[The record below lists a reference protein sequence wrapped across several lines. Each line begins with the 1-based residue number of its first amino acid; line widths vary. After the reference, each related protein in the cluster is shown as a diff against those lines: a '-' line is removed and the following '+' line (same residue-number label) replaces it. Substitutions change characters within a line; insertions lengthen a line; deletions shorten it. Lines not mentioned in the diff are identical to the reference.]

1 MLILI
6 LYKDIYEFNIVL
18 MNEIIKKY
26 ETDDKAWELF
36 KFFYKDPDGY
46 AIDENGLKVRNGVQ
60 CTVDAIISINRI
72 YNHEGF
78 NQKFIDTF
86 TISRKNPIIF
96 FPRERGGINTS
107 RYSIFG
113 DRIDHTLFDLKQY
126 FEGKECKLMK
136 SYELPNT
143 KLWLNSF
150 NNFKEMIIDMKICGI
165 FTNENNDIFDL
176 KKNNGQVISSYC
188 DSYSK
193 NWGENYY
200 KNVKEKIIIFNEK
213 FS

>member
-1 MLILI
+1 MI

-86 TISRKNPIIF
+86 TVSRKNPIIF

-113 DRIDHTLFDLKQY
+113 DRIDHTMFDLKQY

-136 SYELPNT
+136 SYELPKT

-150 NNFKEMIIDMKICGI
+150 NNFKEMLIDMKIDGI

-176 KKNNGQVISSYC
+176 EKNNGEVIISYC
-188 DSYSK
+188 DLYTK

-200 KNVKEKIIIFNEK
+200 KNVKEKIKIFNGN